1 MASRAILRHVR
12 MSPVKVRRIAR
23 LVRGKSVDEAQ
34 HILAVSP
41 QRASKVLSKV
51 IKSAA
56 ANAENNEQ
64 LDRESLYVSEIQ
76 INEGPTWKRFL
87 PRARGRADRILK
99 RTSHIT
105 VVVDE
110 REGNA

>member
-110 REGNA
+110 KEGNA

>member
-1 MASRAILRHVR
+1 
-12 MSPVKVRRIAR
+12 MSPVKVRRVAN

-34 HILAVSP
+34 RILAISP
-41 QRASKVLSKV
+41 QRASGVLSKV

-64 LDRESLYVSEIQ
+64 LDPESLYITEIQ
-76 INEGPTWKRFL
+76 INAGSTWKRFQ

-110 REGNA
+110 KEGNA

>member
-1 MASRAILRHVR
+1 MAKAILRHVR
-12 MSPVKVRRIAR
+12 MSPVKVRRIAN

-34 HILAVSP
+34 HILAVST
-41 QRASKVLSKV
+41 QRASGVLSKV

-76 INEGPTWKRFL
+76 INEGPTWKRFQ

>member
-1 MASRAILRHVR
+1 MARAVLRHVR
-12 MSPVKVRRIAR
+12 MSPFKVRRVAN

-34 HILAVSP
+34 RILAVSP
-41 QRASKVLSKV
+41 QRASGVLAKV

-56 ANAENNEQ
+56 ANAETNEQ
-64 LDRESLYVSEIQ
+64 LDRESLYITAIYVD
-76 INEGPTWKRFL
+76 EGPTWKRFL

-110 REGNA
+110 REGSV

>member
-1 MASRAILRHVR
+1 MASKAILRHVR
-12 MSPVKVRRIAR
+12 MSPVKVRRVAN

-34 HILAVSP
+34 RLLAASR
-41 QRASKVLSKV
+41 QRAGGVLAKV

-64 LDRESLYVSEIQ
+64 LDRESLYISEIQ
-76 INEGPTWKRFL
+76 VNEGPTWKRYL

-110 REGNA
+110 REGNV

>member
-1 MASRAILRHVR
+1 

-110 REGNA
+110 KEGNA

>member
-1 MASRAILRHVR
+1 MAKAILRHLR
-12 MSPVKVRRIAR
+12 MSPTKVRRVAK

-34 HILAVSP
+34 HILAVSA
-41 QRASKVLSKV
+41 QRASDPLAKV

-56 ANAENNEQ
+56 ANAETNEE
-64 LDRESLYVSEIQ
+64 LDRDTLYVREIQ
-76 INEGPTWKRFL
+76 VNEGPTWKRFQ

-105 VVVDE
+105 VVVEE
-110 REGNA
+110 REES